1 MEEANESV
9 HDVHRA
15 RTILPIG
22 FVRNDVEGPERP
34 EWAEIESDLVIDP
47 RWTEALEGLGVPV
60 LGPVED
66 RETIAVLWWFSRR
79 EGEEVPMKIHPRGD
93 RNNPLTGLFATRA
106 PIRPN
111 LIALTTVEVLG
122 RDDNV
127 VHVRGLD
134 AFNGTPIL
142 DLKPA

>member
-1 MEEANESV
+1 MQEPSGSPRGTRQATKTVE
-9 HDVHRA
+9 
-15 RTILPIG
+15 PIG
-22 FVRNDVEGPERP
+22 SVRNSFEGPERP
-34 EWAEIESDLVIDP
+34 EWADVESDLVIDP
-47 RWTEALEGLGVPV
+47 RWIEALEG
-60 LGPVED
+60 VED

-93 RNNPLTGLFATRA
+93 QNKPLTGLFATRA

-122 RDDNV
+122 REGNV

-142 DLKPA
+142 DIKPA